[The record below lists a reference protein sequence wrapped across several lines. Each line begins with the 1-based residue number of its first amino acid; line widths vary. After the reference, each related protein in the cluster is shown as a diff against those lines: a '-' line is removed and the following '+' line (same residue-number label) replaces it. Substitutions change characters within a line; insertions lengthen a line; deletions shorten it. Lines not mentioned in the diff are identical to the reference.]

1 MAFLGNLPIFDHK
14 VSEWLIFK
22 GKLTQFIKINSVKE
36 ENQSGILLTHLD
48 EESYRLLRNLAYPL
62 ELDTLGFTRLIEL
75 LDSHF
80 KPRQGSFVDKAIFY
94 GASRSPGEKLGDW
107 AARLRGLASY
117 CDFGTALETNLRD
130 RFVLGLGAGPE
141 RDKLFEQN
149 ASTLTLTRAI
159 ELAEQAACAKQA
171 KVMCKEESAI
181 LKEEPILRAK
191 FQTGRGDQQRPGAAR
206 GDVADI
212 SCRCL
217 VCGLKNHTSDK
228 CRYKTYKCQKCGVKG
243 HLKKVCTAAKK
254 SSDHQIHHCNSTME
268 YQAPENIALNC
279 EECQN
284 FNLRYVT
291 DKPILI
297 DVCLGGKIIS
307 MELDSGS
314 GNSVISEKLYEKYF
328 STYKLHQSYLRM
340 CLYDGSKII
349 PLGYFTIEVF
359 YSNTKKQLKIF
370 VVRNGGPPLLGRD
383 FMSAFNL
390 VITSGLCSVTNKNE
404 LEQLLA
410 KFSNLWR
417 DELGAFNK
425 FKVKLQL
432 KDNSNP
438 KYFKPRSVP
447 FALREKVEQEI
458 DRLVKLG
465 ILVPVNHSDYAT
477 PIVPVLKSD
486 GQVKIAGDFS
496 ITLNKDLIID
506 KYPLPRIEEVFA
518 KIGGGER
525 YSKIDLKNAY
535 NQFLLEESSQ
545 DLTTINTHKGLF
557 KYTRLVYGL
566 ANAPAIFQK
575 SMESLLSGIKGVSVW
590 LDDICITGSDSDI
603 HLKRLH
609 EVLSRLNDAGLRLQK
624 EKCEFFKES
633 VQYLGYVISKEGLQT
648 CPDKVKAILNAPDPT
663 NVSEVKR
670 FLGVVNYYRN
680 FIPNA
685 SSLLNPLH
693 ELLRSDVP
701 WEWGERQRRSMA
713 AVRRELASERVLAH
727 FDPAARLVLSVD
739 AGPAGLGAV
748 LAQRAADGAE
758 RPLAYASRSL
768 AASERNYSQIQKEAT
783 AIIFGVKRF
792 HQYLYGRDDPFILKT
807 DHRPLVSIFN
817 NKSGIPITTALR
829 LQRYAI
835 ILSAYNYTVQY
846 VSSENN
852 AVADFFSRAPL
863 QVKSIDENGKDVDSL
878 YALKFLDAAS
888 PATALK
894 DIILATQQD
903 ETIMTV
909 VKYLQYGWPRK
920 ISCTS
925 VLPYFQC
932 KSDLQFEN
940 GCLLR
945 GHRIVIPSKLR
956 NKMLQELHD
965 SHLGIT
971 KSKSNARSRM
981 WWPGIDGDIERWV
994 GACAACVAAR
1004 GAPPR
1009 DPPAPWPAAA
1019 RPWQRIH
1026 IDYMTIGQRVYLVVV
1041 DSHSKWLECLYMH
1054 NGTSTTALITKL
1066 KVLFAT
1072 FGIPDVL
1079 VSDNDTKINSLKFR
1093 SFCSANG
1100 IKYMTSPIYHPPSNG
1115 QAENSVR
1122 TCKKMLKCILKE
1134 NLSLCEIQEHL
1145 LGYLFNYRNAV
1156 HCTTGETPAKLMFGR
1171 KLRTRLDLILPS
1183 EREHSSVPVPGRRS
1197 FGIGDKVWCR
1207 WYSARME
1214 TWQLGI
1220 IKEKVGNKMYKIF
1233 IDSLDEY
1240 CIRHVDQLLNYTGG
1254 ENEVADGHLLDDV
1267 SFSSPVTAVSSQ
1279 EPAAITQSDETQ
1291 MSSQPQHVTNNRDR
1305 EVGRDCEEEESERI
1319 IEIENDSSAEHS
1331 SEQVQ
1336 GVSSDAT
1343 VVDPPE
1349 TLTRPRRNVPRVD
1362 YRKYL

>member
-80 KPRQGSFVDKAIFY
+80 KPRQGSFVDKAKFY

-217 VCGLKNHTSDK
+217 VCGFKNHTSEI

-254 SSDHQIHHCNSTME
+254 SSDQIHHCNSTME

-284 FNLRYVT
+284 FN
-291 DKPILI
+291 
-297 DVCLGGKIIS
+297 
-307 MELDSGS
+307 
-314 GNSVISEKLYEKYF
+314 
-328 STYKLHQSYLRM
+328 
-340 CLYDGSKII
+340 
-349 PLGYFTIEVF
+349 
-359 YSNTKKQLKIF
+359 
-370 VVRNGGPPLLGRD
+370 
-383 FMSAFNL
+383 
-390 VITSGLCSVTNKNE
+390 
-404 LEQLLA
+404 
-410 KFSNLWR
+410 
-417 DELGAFNK
+417 
-425 FKVKLQL
+425 
-432 KDNSNP
+432 
-438 KYFKPRSVP
+438 
-447 FALREKVEQEI
+447 LREKVEQEI

-624 EKCEFFKES
+624 EKCEFFRES

-663 NVSEVKR
+663 NVSEVQR

-713 AVRRELASERVLAH
+713 AVRRELSSERVLAH
-727 FDPAARLVLSVD
+727 FDPAAQLVLSVD

-748 LAQRAADGAE
+748 LAQRTADGAE

-994 GACAACVAAR
+994 GACAACVSAR

-1072 FGIPDVL
+1072 FGIPDLL
-1079 VSDNDTKINSLKFR
+1079 VSDNDTKINSLEFR

-1319 IEIENDSSAEHS
+1319 IEIQNDSSAEHS